1 MKGFLK
7 IVIGL
12 ALPLALQNLI
22 NTGVTTADVVM
33 LGMVG
38 ETALS
43 SGSLAGQVAFVMNLM
58 IFGMTSGASVLT
70 AQYWGK
76 KDIETI
82 EKVFSMTICF
92 AVAAGLIFFAAGELI
107 PEKLMH
113 IFSSEPEIIENGA
126 AYLRIVAWSY
136 PLSAFSTGYLY
147 LMRSVERVQIGT
159 AVLGTSL
166 IVNVILNA
174 LLIFGLGPFPALGVR
189 GAALTTLLTRCCEF
203 VAVLFYSGKINREVC
218 LRLRYFIHM
227 DPLLL
232 RDFLVLATPVVLN
245 ETLWGAG
252 MSANAAILGQMG
264 SAAAAANSVNRVIRE
279 LVMVLSL
286 GLSAATAVLVGKAI
300 GEKQMELAE
309 TYAKRMISLSFC
321 VTLVAA
327 ALMFLL
333 RHSIVNAM
341 SLSVEAQDYLEFM
354 LIVLTFY
361 SLAQSLSC
369 PIIVGVLRGGGDTR
383 FGMILESSALWIGSV
398 LLGAIGAFVFCLP
411 VKAVAFLLMLD
422 EFIKL
427 PFAVWRYRSKVWL
440 KDLTR

>member
-1 MKGFLK
+1 M
-7 IVIGL
+7 IGL

-43 SGSLAGQVAFVMNLM
+43 SCSLAGQVAFVMNLM
-58 IFGMTSGASVLT
+58 VFGMTSGASVLT

-92 AVAAGLIFFAAGELI
+92 AVAAGLIFFAAGELF

-159 AVLGTSL
+159 GVLGASL
-166 IVNVILNA
+166 VINVILNA

-189 GAALTTLLTRCCEF
+189 GAALATLLTRCCEF
-203 VAVLFYSGKINREVC
+203 AAVLFYIGKVNREVR
-218 LRLRYFIHM
+218 LRPRYFIHM

-232 RDFLVLATPVVLN
+232 KDFLVLAIPVVLN

-252 MSANAAILGQMG
+252 MSANAAVLGQMG
-264 SAAAAANSVNRVIRE
+264 SAAAAANSVTRVIRE
-279 LVMVLSL
+279 LVMVMSL
-286 GLSAATAVLVGKAI
+286 GLSAATTVLVGKAI
-300 GEKQMELAE
+300 GEKRMELAE
-309 TYAKRMISLSFC
+309 TYAKRMITLSFC
-321 VTLVAA
+321 VTLVTAT
-327 ALMFLL
+327 LMFLL
-333 RHSIVNAM
+333 RHAIVNAM
-341 SLSVEAQDYLEFM
+341 SLSAEAQDYLEFM
-354 LIVLTFY
+354 LIVLAFY

-383 FGMILESSALWIGSV
+383 FGMILESSALWVGSI
-398 LLGAIGAFVFCLP
+398 LLGAIGAFVLHLP

-440 KDLTR
+440 KNLTR